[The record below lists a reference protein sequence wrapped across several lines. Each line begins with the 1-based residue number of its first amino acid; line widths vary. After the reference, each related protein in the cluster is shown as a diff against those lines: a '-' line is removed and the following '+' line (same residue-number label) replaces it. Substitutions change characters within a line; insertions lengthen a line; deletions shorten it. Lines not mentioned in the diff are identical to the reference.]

1 MALGLP
7 NVNIVFKS
15 LATAAIQQGGA
26 GVLAI
31 VLKDTSVSTGVVE
44 YKLRPG
50 DEIPAGLTVVN
61 KNHIAL
67 AMIGTPAM
75 VKVVVIPSSAS
86 DYAAAYSYLETIT
99 WNVGT
104 VPGIAAGDVSAA
116 ATWAKGM
123 YDAKD
128 RKIMFV
134 LPNHAG
140 DHPAIVNFAT
150 DNILVGA
157 TSYTTTNFLARIA
170 GLLAGLSLTV
180 APTYQVLPDVTDVPK
195 LTKTDANTAIAAGKL
210 ILINDGEK
218 VKIARGVTSL
228 TTLADPFGAEWQ
240 KIKLVRVF
248 NKIYTDI
255 KQTIEDNYIGKVS
268 NSYTNKLLLLNAVN
282 AYYEEMELQG
292 ILDPGLSRADINIAA
307 QRAFLKTILGA
318 DAVAAMNDQQVKEAN
333 TRDKVFIGGP
343 LRALDAIEDF
353 DMQIY
358 L

>member
-1 MALGLP
+1 MPLGMP

-15 LATAAIQQGGA
+15 TAAAAVQQGGA

-31 VLKDTSVSTGVVE
+31 ALKDSSVSAGVTE

-67 AMIGTPAM
+67 AMIGTPAL
-75 VKVVVIPSSAS
+75 VKVVVIPSTATDWS
-86 DYAAAYSYLETIT
+86 AAYNYLETIP

-104 VPGIAAGDVSAA
+104 IPGIAASDVSAA

-123 YDAKD
+123 YETKE
-128 RKIMFV
+128 RKITFV

-140 DHPAIVNFAT
+140 DHPAIVNFAS

-180 APTYQVLPDVTDVPK
+180 APTYQVLPEVTDVPK
-195 LTKTDANTAIAAGKL
+195 ITKADASTAIAAGQL

-228 TTLADPFGAEWQ
+228 TTLADPYGADWQ
-240 KIKLVRVF
+240 KIKLVRIF
-248 NKIYTDI
+248 NKVYSDL
-255 KQTIEDNYIGKVS
+255 KATIEDNYIGKVS
-268 NSYTNKLLLLNAVN
+268 NSYTNKLLLLNAIN
-282 AYYEEMELQG
+282 AYYEQLEQAGVLN
-292 ILDPGLSRADINIAA
+292 PGFSRAEVNLPA
-307 QRAFLKTILGA
+307 QRTYLKTILGA
-318 DAVAAMNDQQVKEAN
+318 DRVATMSDQEVKEAD
-333 TRDKVFIGGP
+333 TRDKVFISGP